1 MLRLRLLC
9 ALGAATAS
17 VVALAPVATTPAASA
32 APPSKQVCGGER
44 PDKPGLG
51 RYTCSFEDNFDGSSL
66 DRTKWMVQDTALTG
80 VPVGQNEGCYVD
92 DPDNVSVDSGVLRLT
107 TRKEAAPFTCKS
119 PYGAFT
125 TDRTAA
131 TVVGY
136 NRFSQT
142 YGRFEFRAKMPETTI
157 QGIHS
162 ALWLYPQKNTYGA
175 WPASGEIDV
184 AEWFSGAPGNVYPS
198 AHYTGEVA
206 LQSTGMNCPV
216 AGASSQYHRYAVE
229 WTATSMRFLYDEQ
242 VCFTHSWLAASPLA
256 GSAPFDQPFYLVMT
270 QVFGGG
276 WNSVV
281 ADTPTSATMSVD
293 WVRVWR

>member
-9 ALGAATAS
+9 AVGAITAS
-17 VVALAPVATTPAASA
+17 VTALAPVATAPTSA
-32 APPSKQVCGGER
+32 APPKQQACGGER
-44 PDKPGLG
+44 LAKPGGG
-51 RYTCSFEDNFDGSSL
+51 RYTCSFEDNFDGSAL
-66 DRTKWMVQDTALTG
+66 DRTKWMVQDTSVTG

-92 DPDNVSVDSGVLRLT
+92 DPDNVSVGSGVLRLT
-107 TRKEAAPFTCKS
+107 VRKESAPFVCQS

-125 TDRTAA
+125 TDISAA

-136 NRFSQT
+136 GKFSQT
-142 YGRFEFRAKMPETTI
+142 YGRFEFRARMPETTI

-162 ALWLYPQKNTYGA
+162 ALWLYPQQHTYGA

-184 AEWFSGAPGNVYPS
+184 AEWFSGDPGKVYPS
-198 AHYTGEVA
+198 VHYTGENP
-206 LQSTGMNCPV
+206 LQSTGFNCPV
-216 AGASSQYHRYAVE
+216 AGASSQFHDYAVE
-229 WTATSMRFLYDEQ
+229 WTSTSMRFLYDDR
-242 VCFTHSWLAASPLA
+242 VCFEHSWLDASPLA